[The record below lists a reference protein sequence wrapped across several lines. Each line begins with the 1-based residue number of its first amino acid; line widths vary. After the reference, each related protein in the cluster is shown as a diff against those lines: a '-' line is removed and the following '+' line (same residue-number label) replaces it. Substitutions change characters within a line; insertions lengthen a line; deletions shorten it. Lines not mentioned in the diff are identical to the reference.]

1 MNGLDNSGKT
11 PPVTAARKTDLWN
24 VKKTRALGRGSTH
37 YVHIQKF
44 FAFPHAI
51 ATRVIV
57 IVFGIRF
64 KIANDWRCN
73 SINAVNF
80 RP

>member
-24 VKKTRALGRGSTH
+24 AKKTRAPGRRSAH

-44 FAFPHAI
+44 LALPRAI
-51 ATRVIV
+51 VTLVIV
-57 IVFGIRF
+57 TRGIGLR
-64 KIANDWRCN
+64 
-73 SINAVNF
+73 
-80 RP
+80 

>member
-11 PPVTAARKTDLWN
+11 SPVTAARKTDLWN
-24 VKKTRALGRGSTH
+24 VKKTRALGRGSAH
-37 YVHIQKF
+37 YVCILQEF

-57 IVFGIRF
+57 MVFGIRF
-64 KIANDWRCN
+64 KIANDCRCN
-73 SINAVNF
+73 GVNAS
-80 RP
+80 